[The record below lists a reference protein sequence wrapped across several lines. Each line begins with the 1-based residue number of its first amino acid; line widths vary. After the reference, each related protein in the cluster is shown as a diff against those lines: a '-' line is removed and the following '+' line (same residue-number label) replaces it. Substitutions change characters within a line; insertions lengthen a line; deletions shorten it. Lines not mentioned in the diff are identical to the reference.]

1 MISLPDLWVVS
12 YTVAGIAVAASAA
25 GLLAVRLLARRSMAA
40 LLSVGATVVIVTS
53 LAGVVVIAVRMFISV
68 QDRNVVMAVVTIAG
82 LAGFVVAL
90 LVGRRVTAASRLLL
104 AAVREVG
111 RTGRYDP
118 PGAVL
123 PAEFAAL
130 SGELATAHRRLAE
143 SRSRERALEASRR
156 ELVAWV
162 SHDLRAPLA
171 GLRAMA
177 EALEDGVVTDPE
189 TVGAYHT
196 QIRREADRLS
206 AMIDDLFELARIHAG
221 ALRLSQRLVGLDDLV
236 SEALAS
242 TEPLAKAKGV
252 RLRGSSVP
260 GLPVLVDADEFGRA
274 LRNLVTNA
282 IRHTPSDGLVEVQGD
297 VQRGMACVS
306 VADACGGIAP
316 DALGRVFDV
325 AFRGETARTPGT
337 GNNAGLGLSIARG
350 IVEAH
355 AGQIA
360 VQNVRRGCEFVI
372 RLPLGRAAPA
382 RAATPGRRADPIRCS
397 RPGGAAQRCPG
408 EPGHAGP
415 EAHLGPE
422 AEAAG
427 RGVGGGHDVPDVAQP
442 EPAGHLGRRAA
453 ERVRQG
459 AGHLAHRVR
468 VPARDVERRQRA
480 RHPTAQPGQVRPG
493 HVVNVDEVPQLPP
506 VLEDLRRPAA
516 FQRGPEDRRD
526 TRVGRVPR
534 HPRAVHVVIAERD
547 RRPAGHPRPDGR
559 QVLLGDL
566 AGRVRAARVERRVLG
581 HRGRREPAGAFRAAR
596 LEPAVAQ
603 VAGAPRRGTDPPVPG
618 AVVGALPVHDHR
630 RGEHEPPDPA
640 AAHRLEQHRGAGDV
654 DVGICRQVRHVDA
667 EADQGGLV
675 THHVGARHGPADRPG
690 VADVGHGQVE
700 AVREVTR
707 RPGMHG
713 GSQRVHAP
721 DLMAGGA
728 QGIDGVGADEAC
740 RPGHH
745 YPHASSESRPG
756 LRRRRGSPSVTGS

>member
-372 RLPLGRAAPA
+372 RLPLGRAAP
-382 RAATPGRRADPIRCS
+382 G
-397 RPGGAAQRCPG
+397 
-408 EPGHAGP
+408 
-415 EAHLGPE
+415 
-422 AEAAG
+422 
-427 RGVGGGHDVPDVAQP
+427 
-442 EPAGHLGRRAA
+442 A
-453 ERVRQG
+453 ER
-459 AGHLAHRVR
+459 
-468 VPARDVERRQRA
+468 P
-480 RHPTAQPGQVRPG
+480 
-493 HVVNVDEVPQLPP
+493 
-506 VLEDLRRPAA
+506 RPAA
-516 FQRGPEDRRD
+516 GLTRSAAPGREGRRSGARANPAMLARKP
-526 TRVGRVPR
+526 TSARKPR
-534 HPRAVHVVIAERD
+534 PRAAASGAATMCRTSPS
-547 RRPAGHPRPDGR
+547 RNRP
-559 QVLLGDL
+559 V
-566 AGRVRAARVERRVLG
+566 
-581 HRGRREPAGAFRAAR
+581 
-596 LEPAVAQ
+596 
-603 VAGAPRRGTDPPVPG
+603 TS
-618 AVVGALPVHDHR
+618 
-630 RGEHEPPDPA
+630 
-640 AAHRLEQHRGAGDV
+640 GAGPPN
-654 DVGICRQVRHVDA
+654 A
-667 EADQGGLV
+667 S
-675 THHVGARHGPADRPG
+675 ARALAISPTVCGCPLATLNAASAPGTPPRSPARF
-690 VADVGHGQVE
+690 AR
-700 AVREVTR
+700 AT
-707 RPGMHG
+707 
-713 GSQRVHAP
+713 S
-721 DLMAGGA
+721 
-728 QGIDGVGADEAC
+728 
-740 RPGHH
+740 
-745 YPHASSESRPG
+745 
-756 LRRRRGSPSVTGS
+756 